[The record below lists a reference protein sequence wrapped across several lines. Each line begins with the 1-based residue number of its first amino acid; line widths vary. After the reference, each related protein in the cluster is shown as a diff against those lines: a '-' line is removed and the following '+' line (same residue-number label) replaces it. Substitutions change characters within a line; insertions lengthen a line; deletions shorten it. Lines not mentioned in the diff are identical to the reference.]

1 MNIVR
6 KYTPAIIVLIFHMNR
21 LEITGTSIEMDKG
34 IGLIEHLKHDDFFN
48 SFLTLY
54 SIKRQQ
60 LPRMINHMIK
70 TQAQYFFLRMNSPS
84 EADAAHACGLDG
96 FAVVFAVADK

>member
-6 KYTPAIIVLIFHMNR
+6 KYTPAIIVFIFHMNR
-21 LEITGTSIEMDKG
+21 LERTGTSIEMDNE
-34 IGLIEHLKHDDFFN
+34 IGLIENLKNDDVFN

-84 EADAAHACGLDG
+84 DADAAHACGLDG